1 MEINLNDFHFLR
13 PLWLLL
19 ALFGALLPL
28 LWRRSHDLQRR
39 LRGNI
44 APHLLPHLLIT
55 PEDPHRLRPVHLVCA
70 LLMLGAIAAAGPTWE
85 QDRPDF
91 LENRAPLIIALDLS
105 PSMNASDVQP
115 TRLEAAKHKLHDLI
129 QRRSGARTGLIAYA
143 GSAHLVLP
151 PTDDPAL
158 LDTFIQA
165 LGTNLINKPG
175 KNVSAVID
183 QAKRLLAAEKS
194 PGTLLLISDGADT
207 SQLPGLD
214 KQLDDSELQVLILA
228 VGSEDGG
235 IIRAPG
241 GTPLIDSNGHPEL
254 GSFDQAA
261 LKQLASVIDAPLGSL
276 TLNNDDLDW
285 IELHAQ
291 QHFQNASAE
300 QRELHW
306 KDAGYWLCWPLLL
319 IAFFCVRKGWSLNW
333 MVALLLCLGFGLQ
346 PAPAQANAL
355 TDAFF
360 TADQQGRWA
369 FEHQHFPA
377 AAKLFSDPY
386 WKGIA
391 AYNAADYDLALASF
405 ARLKT
410 PQAYFYL
417 GNIYVRRYKLDQ
429 AIAAYTQALKLQ
441 PQFPEATANLT
452 LAIALQKDTE
462 SGLKNAPEPEEEDGM
477 YVMHKKTR
485 KGQSMEVEP
494 QQADSDEQWLQNLT
508 TSPAMFLR
516 QKFSLQD
523 QRAAQPGVQSGVQP

>member
-1 MEINLNDFHFLR
+1 MEINLSDFHFLR

-19 ALFGALLPL
+19 LPFAAFLPL
-28 LWRRSHDLQRR
+28 LWRRSRDLQRR

-44 APHLLPHLLIT
+44 AEHLLPHLLIT
-55 PEDPHRLRPVHLVCA
+55 PRDQQWLRPVHLVCA
-70 LLMLGAIAAAGPTWE
+70 LLILGAVAAAGPTWE

-91 LENRAPLIIALDLS
+91 LENRAPLIIAIDLS
-105 PSMNASDVQP
+105 PSMDANDVQP
-115 TRLEAAKHKLHDLI
+115 SRLEAAKHKLHDLI
-129 QRRSGARTGLIAYA
+129 QRRAGARNALIAYA

-165 LGTNLINKPG
+165 LGTGLIGKPG
-175 KNVSAVID
+175 KNVGAVID
-183 QAKRLLAAEKS
+183 QAKRLLAAEKT
-194 PGTLLLISDGADT
+194 PGTLLLVTDGADT
-207 SQLPGLD
+207 SALAGLD
-214 KQLDDSELQVLILA
+214 KQLADSALQVLILA

-235 IIRAPG
+235 IIHDANGQPR
-241 GTPLIDSNGHPEL
+241 TDSNGRPAL

-261 LKQLASVIDAPLGSL
+261 IKQLASTLDAPLGSL

-285 IELHAQ
+285 VDLHAQ
-291 QHFQNASAE
+291 QHFQSASDE

-319 IAFFCVRKGWSLNW
+319 LAFFSVRRGWSLNW
-333 MVALLLCLGFGLQ
+333 MAGLLMAVGVGLQ

-360 TADQQGRWA
+360 TPDQQGRWA
-369 FEHQHFPA
+369 FEHEHFPQA
-377 AAKLFSDPY
+377 AAHFVDPY

-391 AYNAADYDLALASF
+391 AYNAADFDLALASF
-405 ARLKT
+405 ARLET

-417 GNIYVRRYKLDQ
+417 GNIYVRRFKFDQ

-441 PQFPEATANLT
+441 PQFPEATANLA

-462 SGLKNAPEPEEEDGM
+462 DAEKNAPEVKPDDIKMDKAAG
-477 YVMHKKTR
+477 
-485 KGQSMEVEP
+485 KGQSKPVQTE
-494 QQADSDEQWLQNLT
+494 QAASDAQWLQNLT
-508 TSPAMFLR
+508 TSPAKFLK

-523 QRAAQPGVQSGVQP
+523 QAGAKP